1 MKKWINR
8 KVWLVALMACPVIV
22 CSSQDLQLRHILEK
36 SLEMYQ
42 HNDSAL
48 SFHVKFYYAD
58 YNEPSLIQDSIT
70 GVFAMSGKKVFFDI
84 GKTKAVK
91 NDSLAITV
99 FEEDKLI
106 YISSIQDKLK
116 EYQPGSVLET
126 LLSANYAAEKKIA
139 INSNIA
145 EIQLKFKDT
154 SICKSVA
161 IEIDT
166 NTSYIVKIETVVRKD
181 AADDEANQYM
191 LSHSEDDYSIITAL
205 YQEYALAPKTSSP
218 EFEASQYIQKNA
230 EGHYM
235 PSSRYADF
243 TIFLANPKMQ

>member
-1 MKKWINR
+1 MQKWINR
-8 KVWLVALMACPVIV
+8 KVLMVALMAFPVMV
-22 CSSQDLQLRHILEK
+22 CSSQDLQLQQVLEK
-36 SLEMYQ
+36 SRAAYQ

-48 SFHVKFYYAD
+48 SFRVKFYYAD
-58 YNEPSLIQDSIT
+58 YKNPALIQDSIT
-70 GVFAMSGKKVFFDI
+70 GIFAMSGKNAFFDI

-106 YISSIQDKLK
+106 YISPAQDKLNA
-116 EYQPGSVLET
+116 YQPGSVLET
-126 LLSANYAAEKKIA
+126 FLSGNYTAEKKIA
-139 INSNIA
+139 ANNSTT

-166 NTSYIVKIETVVRKD
+166 HTNYIVKIETVVRKD
-181 AADDEANQYM
+181 AADEEANQYT
-191 LSHSEDDYSIITAL
+191 LLHSEDDYSVITAL
-205 YQEYALAPKTSSP
+205 YEDYALMSKTDSP
-218 EFEASQYIQKNA
+218 EFETSQYIQKNA